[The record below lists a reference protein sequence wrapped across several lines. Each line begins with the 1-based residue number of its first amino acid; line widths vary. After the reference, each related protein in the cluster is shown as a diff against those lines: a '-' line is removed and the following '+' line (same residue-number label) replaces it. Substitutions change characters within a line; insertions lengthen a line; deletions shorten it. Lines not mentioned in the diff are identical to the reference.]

1 MHPNKHIR
9 EALKYAETHGWT
21 FTKSRGHAYGRIRC
35 EYGHHRCQMWFGQ
48 RLGVPKTMREQFVRK
63 WTLVLECRSMM
74 PEFYLVLRNRDSDEQ
89 LADTVYESGF
99 DDSELTVRGDR
110 AAIWICHRQ
119 GELTHLVREALA
131 QARAGGLDV
140 LHVEIE
146 NEVFA

>member
-1 MHPNKHIR
+1 MVGNSPSCV
-9 EALKYAETHGWT
+9 ATHTVAFVATMDTAVAKCG
-21 FTKSRGHAYGRIRC
+21 FGPHLRILRIMRGQFARK
-35 EYGHHRCQMWFGQ
+35 
-48 RLGVPKTMREQFVRK
+48 LTPVP
-63 WTLVLECRSMM
+63 ECLSMT
-74 PEFYLVLRNRDSDEQ
+74 PEFYLVLRNRDADEK
-89 LADTVYESGF
+89 LADAVFEAGF

-131 QARAGGLDV
+131 QASAGGLDV